1 MVRRGNRT
9 LENFKSFITEQK
21 DEPYRLIVFNNT
33 GDGIRDVGEK
43 ERSEFNLLNDSAKKL
58 DIEVFNIEHTGF
70 FISEKNGKM
79 FFNSFDFD
87 EDGRAIKPTEDGKTT
102 YQKPIQVDPENT
114 LLFPRGLGTY
124 GYTAN
129 RRWVDN
135 VKILE
140 DKGFKTIP
148 SIENWNLCSSKYYCD
163 QLFRMNGMRTP
174 KTVPISYSDDSERVI
189 EESGLKF
196 PLILK
201 ASSGSQTGVG
211 VVIVESF
218 RSLHPTVQMI
228 HFLTPHIDL
237 LLQEYIKIE
246 YDMRVLVVNGE
257 VMAAMKRNIMDGDI
271 RSNASLGAT
280 TESMELTDMEIE
292 TSIKAS
298 NLVKGDV
305 VGVDLLPAKDREKEQ
320 PYVLEVNATP
330 GLGGIEK
337 ITKGKSV
344 TQEIFK
350 LYMNRDNWS

>member
-58 DIEVFNIEHTGF
+58 GIEVFNIEHTGF